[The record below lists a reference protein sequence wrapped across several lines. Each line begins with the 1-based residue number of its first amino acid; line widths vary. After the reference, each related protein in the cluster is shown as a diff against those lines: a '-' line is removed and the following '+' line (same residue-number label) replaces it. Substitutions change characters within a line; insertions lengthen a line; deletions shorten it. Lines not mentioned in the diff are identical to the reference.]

1 MAGQPWTGTAH
12 SQAHTVR
19 VFPIP
24 WLREGR
30 EKQPFSLNHFALKSG
45 SKKSTGTLW
54 SHLSWLQIYKAIA
67 VKLEFGSVKE
77 KKKHPM
83 LVANNHSTKKKAL
96 QGWDSLIDGLLFN
109 PQSYGDKSFHWRL
122 WRSCV
127 TQGVRQ
133 HGGKTVPGAEQ
144 AQGWGGRRV
153 LLQPG
158 TGDEAGAG
166 SGTEAAVGL
175 GGQMDKFWGT
185 ALQKQSVWR
194 GDGGMEPNLTTCSVL
209 QGQRDASPSSEQST
223 EQRHPHTPCIS
234 WPLSLPLL

>member
-1 MAGQPWTGTAH
+1 
-12 SQAHTVR
+12 
-19 VFPIP
+19 
-24 WLREGR
+24 
-30 EKQPFSLNHFALKSG
+30 
-45 SKKSTGTLW
+45 
-54 SHLSWLQIYKAIA
+54 
-67 VKLEFGSVKE
+67 
-77 KKKHPM
+77 M

-96 QGWDSLIDGLLFN
+96 QGWGSLIDGLLFN

-194 GDGGMEPNLTTCSVL
+194 GDGGMEPNLTTCSCKDREML
-209 QGQRDASPSSEQST
+209 LPALSKARSNGIHTLPASPGPSIYLYSDPSGVPWALKYLFDSQAVFWNAPSA
-223 EQRHPHTPCIS
+223 RPS
-234 WPLSLPLL
+234 